1 MPTVVCAVDE
11 RDGEDAVEAAIDF
24 CLDTGA
30 ELRFLGIVKDKF
42 TDSTRGTGGERVR
55 RRKAVAAALDRAGD
69 AARAAGVPFTKTFR
83 VGKSVEDLALAEA
96 NDVGSGEIFFVRKR
110 GGLRAALTRAP
121 RREPA
126 HISLDMSVVRKLAAA
141 A

>member
-11 RDGEDAVEAAIDF
+11 LDGEEAVKAAIDF
-24 CLDTGA
+24 CLENEA
-30 ELRFLGIVKDKF
+30 ELRLLGIVKDKF

-69 AARAAGVPFTKTFR
+69 AARAAGVPYTKTFR
-83 VGKSVEDLALAEA
+83 IGKSVEDLVLAEA
-96 NDVGSGEIFFVRKR
+96 HAVASGEIFFVRKR
-110 GGLRAALTRAP
+110 GRLGAALTRAP

-126 HISLDMSVVRKLAAA
+126 HISLDMSAVRELAAA